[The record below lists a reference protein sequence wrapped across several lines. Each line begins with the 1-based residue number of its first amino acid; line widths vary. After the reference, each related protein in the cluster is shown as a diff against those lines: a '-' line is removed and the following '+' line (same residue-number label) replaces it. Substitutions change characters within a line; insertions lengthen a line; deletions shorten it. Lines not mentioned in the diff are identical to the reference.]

1 MTKHPASQEKKE
13 PEQSKPGM
21 ELPKPTPEQ
30 QEKLSKIQ
38 KELDTFKEKCL
49 KTRTDI
55 TGMSL
60 LPPLQPRPGETI
72 NPNEIHIFILIDDA
86 KVEGLAKGDL
96 IDKSTEETTKIA
108 KEINENFK
116 PQVMLITELKEAC
129 FDAKYDII
137 QMVATSALF
146 YDKGLLSAL
155 KVAELHKNMAIK
167 KFEKYVVSYIAVGS
181 LFRGDAAPNDID
193 VAIVIDDTDVKK
205 MSRFELRDKLRAII
219 INMGYEASQITGVKA
234 QFHIQTYILTDF
246 WESVKDANPVIFTM
260 LRDGVPLYDR
270 GVFMPWKLL
279 LQMGRIKPSPEA
291 IDMQM
296 DIAEKL
302 LDRIKGKMLSIVV
315 EDIYYS
321 VLNPAQAV
329 LMLYGVNPPTPLE
342 TIELM
347 EEIFVKKEKVLEE
360 KYVKFIEKVR
370 ELYKNVEHGKIKEV
384 SGTEIDSLVKEVREY
399 LERVKKLFSHLEKRA
414 ESESIDDVYNAC
426 LAVTRDLFNALEIK
440 EEGNIEISLKKV
452 VDKGEIPRKYL
463 KTLQKIIKARDA
475 KLSKA
480 ENEKLRREARL
491 YIKSILEFVQ
501 HKRGFERERTKLR
514 FKYGDKQGEIY
525 IVNDKIFIIKDLK
538 EKEIIKGNLNNNG
551 MINNIVKSSQEELEN
566 EFKNIKQ
573 QDIFLKDK
581 TLESLKEIIG
591 KEIEILIG

>member
-1 MTKHPASQEKKE
+1 MQNKQPKIPEDLKKKFEQLKIKLDKFKKLILKEFSQYIL
-13 PEQSKPGM
+13 G
-21 ELPKPTPEQ
+21 
-30 QEKLSKIQ
+30 IA
-38 KELDTFKEKCL
+38 
-49 KTRTDI
+49 
-55 TGMSL
+55 L
-60 LPPLQPRPGETI
+60 LPPKQEDKNSI
-72 NPNEIHIFILIDDA
+72 NVLVL
-86 KVEGLAKGDL
+86 VEDSDTKKMSKFELHDKLNKIINKLAND
-96 IDKSTEETTKIA
+96 IDKNIKTEIMLLTELRENCSDGKYEILQLIAMSAPIYDPKEMLAAIKIA
-108 KEINENFK
+108 EVHK
-116 PQVMLITELKEAC
+116 T
-129 FDAKYDII
+129 
-137 QMVATSALF
+137 MVL
-146 YDKGLLSAL
+146 
-155 KVAELHKNMAIK
+155 K
-167 KFEKYVVSYIAVGS
+167 KFEKYIMSYVAAGS
-181 LFRGDAAPNDID
+181 LFRGDKKANDID
-193 VAIVIDDTDVKK
+193 VFVIVDDTDVKR
-205 MSRFELRDKLRAII
+205 MSRYELKEKLRTII
-219 INMGYEASQITGVKA
+219 ITQGYEAKELTGINKD
-234 QFHIQTYILTDF
+234 FHVQTYILTDF
-246 WESVKDANPVIFTM
+246 WDAVKDAHPVMFTF

-347 EEIFVKKEKVLEE
+347 EDIFVKKEKVLEE

-463 KTLQKIIKARDA
+463 TTLQKIIKARDT

>member
-1 MTKHPASQEKKE
+1 MQNKQPKIPEDLKKKFEQLKIKLDKFKKLILKEFSQYIL
-13 PEQSKPGM
+13 G
-21 ELPKPTPEQ
+21 
-30 QEKLSKIQ
+30 IA
-38 KELDTFKEKCL
+38 
-49 KTRTDI
+49 
-55 TGMSL
+55 L
-60 LPPLQPRPGETI
+60 LPPKQEDKNSI
-72 NPNEIHIFILIDDA
+72 NVLVL
-86 KVEGLAKGDL
+86 VEDSDTKKMSKFELHDKLNKIINKLAND
-96 IDKSTEETTKIA
+96 IDKNIKTEIMLLTELRENCSDGKYEILQLIAMSAPIYDPKEMLAAIKIA
-108 KEINENFK
+108 EVHK
-116 PQVMLITELKEAC
+116 T
-129 FDAKYDII
+129 
-137 QMVATSALF
+137 MVL
-146 YDKGLLSAL
+146 
-155 KVAELHKNMAIK
+155 K
-167 KFEKYVVSYIAVGS
+167 KFEKYIMSYVAAGS
-181 LFRGDAAPNDID
+181 LFRGDKKANDID
-193 VAIVIDDTDVKK
+193 VFVIVDDTDVKR
-205 MSRFELRDKLRAII
+205 MSRYELKEKLRTII
-219 INMGYEASQITGVKA
+219 ITQGYEAKELTGINKD
-234 QFHIQTYILTDF
+234 FHVQTYILTDF
-246 WESVKDANPVIFTM
+246 WDAVKDAHPVMFTF

-347 EEIFVKKEKVLEE
+347 EDIFVKKEKVLEE

-463 KTLQKIIKARDA
+463 TTLQKIIKARDT

-591 KEIEILIG
+591 KEIEILIS

>member
-1 MTKHPASQEKKE
+1 MQNKQPKIPEDLKKKFEQLKIKLDKFKKLILKEFSQYIL
-13 PEQSKPGM
+13 G
-21 ELPKPTPEQ
+21 
-30 QEKLSKIQ
+30 IA
-38 KELDTFKEKCL
+38 
-49 KTRTDI
+49 
-55 TGMSL
+55 L
-60 LPPLQPRPGETI
+60 LPPKQEDKNSI
-72 NPNEIHIFILIDDA
+72 NVLVL
-86 KVEGLAKGDL
+86 VEDSDTKKMSKFELHDKLNKIINKLAND
-96 IDKSTEETTKIA
+96 IDKNIKTEIMLLTELRENCSDGKYEILQLIAMSAPIYDPKEMLAAIKIA
-108 KEINENFK
+108 EVHK
-116 PQVMLITELKEAC
+116 T
-129 FDAKYDII
+129 
-137 QMVATSALF
+137 MVL
-146 YDKGLLSAL
+146 
-155 KVAELHKNMAIK
+155 K
-167 KFEKYVVSYIAVGS
+167 KFEKYIMSYVAAGS
-181 LFRGDAAPNDID
+181 LFRGDKKANDID
-193 VAIVIDDTDVKK
+193 VFVIVDDTDVKR
-205 MSRFELRDKLRAII
+205 MSRYELKEKLRTII
-219 INMGYEASQITGVKA
+219 ITQGYEAKELTGINKD
-234 QFHIQTYILTDF
+234 FHVQTYILTDF
-246 WESVKDANPVIFTM
+246 WDAVKDAHPVIFTF

-270 GVFMPWKLL
+270 GIFMPWKLL

-347 EEIFVKKEKVLEE
+347 EDIFVKKEKVLEE

-426 LAVTRDLFNALEIK
+426 LAVTRDLFNTLEIK

-463 KTLQKIIKARDA
+463 TTLQKIIKARDT

-591 KEIEILIG
+591 KEIEILIS